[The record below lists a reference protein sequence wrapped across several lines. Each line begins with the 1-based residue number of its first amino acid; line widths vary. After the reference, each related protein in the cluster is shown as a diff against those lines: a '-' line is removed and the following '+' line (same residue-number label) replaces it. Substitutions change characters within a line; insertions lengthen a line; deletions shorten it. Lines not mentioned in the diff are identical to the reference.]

1 MRSARL
7 PPVAQPDTVDLLAV
21 RVSGQDFCIEVQAVR
36 EVRAWTHVTRVPG
49 AKPFVRGVL
58 NMRGTVLPVIDLAA
72 RLGLADVDLNAKP
85 AIVIVRTEGRLVGLL
100 VDRVSDLFQVPRSEM
115 RKTPETGC
123 DFIAE
128 LAPRMVTS
136 EKMIAGVVAIERL
149 MPRQETT
156 P

>member
-1 MRSARL
+1 MRSARHQS
-7 PPVAQPDTVDLLAV
+7 VRQPDAVDLLAV
-21 RVSGQDFCIEVQAVR
+21 RVSGQDFCIEVQSVR

-49 AKPFVRGVL
+49 AKSFMRGVL

-100 VDRVSDLFQVPRSEM
+100 VDRVSDLFQVPQSEL

-123 DFIAE
+123 DFIAD

-149 MPRQETT
+149 MPRQEAVS
-156 P
+156 

>member
-72 RLGLADVDLNAKP
+72 RLGLA
-85 AIVIVRTEGRLVGLL
+85 
-100 VDRVSDLFQVPRSEM
+100 
-115 RKTPETGC
+115 
-123 DFIAE
+123 
-128 LAPRMVTS
+128 PRMVTS

>member
-149 MPRQETT
+149 MPRQEAVS
-156 P
+156 